1 MRRLHTLFIDEGCWS
16 LGYTKFALDVLKNE
30 ISFQVAGGRRSI
42 GGENAVTES
51 TLERCLQPFKAW
63 VMQVHN
69 IVEAEFN
76 DVELWSSFSPFDL
89 SLIQRVDEA
98 MLTGRRARSLRRLA
112 QVYGVEY
119 AAMSLEYLVL
129 ADDALKIYNFS
140 AGKSSFPAWQAAF
153 RRRRHRCGLDNLL
166 EVLKGYA
173 MHMGLSTSCVERL
186 FSLADLVVSDQRKL
200 IGDKCERIA
209 VILNSCDEEP
219 QIRCLGRLGPSGSRL
234 VVWQGWQATGGQPTS
249 LRGEQRA
256 PTARQHLRGGARAT
270 PLR

>member
-1 MRRLHTLFIDEGCWS
+1 MCRLHTLFIDEGCWS
-16 LGYTKFALDVLKNE
+16 LGHTKFALDVLKNE

-112 QVYGVEY
+112 HVYGVEY
-119 AAMSLEYLVL
+119 AAMSREYLVQ
-129 ADDALKIYNFS
+129 ADDTLRIYNFS
-140 AGKSSFPAWQAAF
+140 AGKSSFPA
-153 RRRRHRCGLDNLL
+153 
-166 EVLKGYA
+166 
-173 MHMGLSTSCVERL
+173 
-186 FSLADLVVSDQRKL
+186 
-200 IGDKCERIA
+200 
-209 VILNSCDEEP
+209 
-219 QIRCLGRLGPSGSRL
+219 
-234 VVWQGWQATGGQPTS
+234 
-249 LRGEQRA
+249 
-256 PTARQHLRGGARAT
+256 
-270 PLR
+270 